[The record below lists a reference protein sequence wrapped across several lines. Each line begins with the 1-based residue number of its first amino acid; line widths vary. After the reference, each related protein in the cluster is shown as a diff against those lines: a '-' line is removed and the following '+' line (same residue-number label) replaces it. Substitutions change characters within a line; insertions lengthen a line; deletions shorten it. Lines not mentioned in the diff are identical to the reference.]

1 MLSAFASF
9 LFQLFLGL
17 IASLGVVVV
26 MASIPA
32 LPAMT
37 SHFGCSPSLS
47 NWTITLAMIGSLIC
61 QCVWGPFSDRYGRK
75 ATLLIGAGVAALS
88 SLLCYWSF
96 NIEVVLLGR
105 FFQGFSSG
113 SGLIVVRAACREM
126 YQGPYL
132 NRVIAWILTVIPF
145 CAGISP
151 FIGDVLVRTF
161 GWRKPFLF
169 LTIYASALFVSIILF
184 FPELSK
190 REGTFQ
196 KSSLWKSYVFLLKDS
211 LTVFFLI
218 SSSFAYACFFV
229 FIPSSPWVFQNA
241 FHFEGQTLSWAM
253 LAFPFG
259 TFCGGFFQ
267 TIQGWRYNPMR
278 MCFIAWGINLS
289 SLALNWILLKI
300 YPSSV
305 FYIGLMMLF
314 GGATSIFNAICV
326 TYIMKRHDTGVS
338 GNLSSL
344 VGVGQ
349 MLGSAMGAFCA
360 SYTFL
365 PTPVIECIIVLA
377 IMSFAS
383 CILAF
388 RRMGYQEKLSVIP
401 GVTV

>member
-1 MLSAFASF
+1 VLSAFGSF
-9 LFQLFLGL
+9 IFQLFLGL
-17 IASLGVVVV
+17 IASLGVVVI

-61 QCVWGPFSDRYGRK
+61 QFIWGPFSDRYGRK
-75 ATLLIGAGVAALS
+75 VTLLIGAGMAVLS
-88 SLLCYWSF
+88 SLLCYLSF
-96 NIEVVLLGR
+96 NIEVVLVGR
-105 FFQGFSSG
+105 FLQGFSSG

-126 YQGPYL
+126 YQGAYL

-151 FIGDVLVRTF
+151 FIGDVAVRTF
-161 GWRKPFLF
+161 GWRTPFLF
-169 LTIYASALFVSIILF
+169 LVVYASALFVAIVLF
-184 FPELSK
+184 FPELSPHK
-190 REGTFQ
+190 NFSQ
-196 KSSLWKSYVFLLKDS
+196 KKSLWKSYVFLLKDS
-211 LTVFFLI
+211 LTVLFLT

-241 FHFEGQTLSWAM
+241 FHLNGQTLSWAM

-267 TIQGWRYNPMR
+267 TVQGWRYNAMK

-289 SLALNWILLKI
+289 SLAINWILLKI
-300 YPSSV
+300 YPSCA

-326 TYIMKRHDTGVS
+326 TYIMKRHETGVS

-349 MLGSAMGAFCA
+349 MLGSAVGTFCA
-360 SYTFL
+360 GYTFL

-377 IMSFAS
+377 VMSFIS
-383 CILAF
+383 CVLAF
-388 RRMGYQEKLSVIP
+388 KRMGYQEKLPVIR